1 MIFATCDTQKS
12 TSTNADQHGNLGNL
26 GSGCPICKP
35 LPTHHG
41 ASTCASPWQDSK
53 GFCLS
58 FKASREATKVGV
70 SNTLQ
75 SCFLCCYC
83 CIPVRKFSIT
93 LAELGCP
100 PNMIGVYWHSMRFL
114 PNGLEAL
121 QVAEGHNLV
130 GRDDFFRDHPGQGW
144 TFQTVEQQN
153 SYTAKKTVGNFLY
166 LPQLSGF
173 IIFDPIFHSVPSAFP
188 SKGPG
193 TVSVSSS
200 SCRDFRGMDR

>member
-1 MIFATCDTQKS
+1 MIPKRAHQPPR
-12 TSTNADQHGNLGNL
+12 TSTE
-26 GSGCPICKP
+26 
-35 LPTHHG
+35 THHG

-75 SCFLCCYC
+75 SCFLCCYW

-100 PNMIGVYWHSMRFL
+100 PNIIGLYWHSMRFW
-114 PNGLEAL
+114 PNGLEGL
-121 QVAEGHNLV
+121 ESSRGTQP
-130 GRDDFFRDHPGQGW
+130 GRQRIFFPGSSSRAGMDIPNRW
-144 TFQTVEQQN
+144 TAKQLY
-153 SYTAKKTVGNFLY
+153 SKKKTVGNFLY